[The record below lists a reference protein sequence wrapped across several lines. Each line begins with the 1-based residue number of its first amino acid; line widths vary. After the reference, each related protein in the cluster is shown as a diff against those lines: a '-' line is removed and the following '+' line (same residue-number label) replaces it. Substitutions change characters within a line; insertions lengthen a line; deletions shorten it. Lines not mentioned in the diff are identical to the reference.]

1 MKKIK
6 IVEIE
11 SLLIRII
18 SIVVFIIILTTCIVT
33 YVAHSLQ
40 NKKCEYTC
48 DVYRDN
54 IELKYQST
62 KSQVIDEIDK
72 YIKQVAPNSALN
84 AITLFN
90 LCEEYGVD
98 IKFVLAQGHIESH
111 FGTKGIARK
120 TNSVFNV
127 FAFDGQEYHKISRKG
142 KYDHPDYSIEPY
154 LKLLKN
160 NYMVGKTEYDLMNK
174 FVNVDSKRYA
184 SDPLYENKL
193 SNKFE
198 YISNNTKLDEL
209 ISNYRMYKIILLN

>member
-1 MKKIK
+1 MKKI
-6 IVEIE
+6 EII
-11 SLLIRII
+11 SLSISII
-18 SIVVFIIILTTCIVT
+18 SIVVFIIILTTCIVS
-33 YVAHSLQ
+33 SLQ

-54 IELKYQST
+54 IELKYQSA

-98 IKFVLAQGHIESH
+98 IKFALAQGHIESH
-111 FGTKGIARK
+111 FGTKGMARK

-160 NYMVGKTEYDLMNK
+160 NYMVEKTEYDLMNK
-174 FVNVDSKRYA
+174 FVNIDGKRYA

-193 SNKFE
+193 SSKFE
-198 YISNNTKLDEL
+198 YISNNTRLDEL
-209 ISNYRMYKIILLN
+209 VSNYNMYKIILLN

>member
-1 MKKIK
+1 MKKI
-6 IVEIE
+6 EII
-11 SLLIRII
+11 SLLINIV
-18 SIVVFIIILTTCIVT
+18 SIVVFIIVLTTCIIN
-33 YVAHSLQ
+33 SPQ
-40 NKKCEYTC
+40 NKKSEYTC

-54 IELKYQST
+54 IELKYQSA

-84 AITLFN
+84 AIALFN

-111 FGTKGIARK
+111 FGTKGMARK

-127 FAFDGQEYHKISRKG
+127 FAFDGQKYHKISRKG

-160 NYMVGKTEYDLMNK
+160 DYMVEKTEYDLMNK
-174 FVNVDSKRYA
+174 FVNIDGKRYA

-193 SNKFE
+193 SNKPIVKIIQPNTKRTLFAPFE
-198 YISNNTKLDEL
+198 YL
-209 ISNYRMYKIILLN
+209 IKRSQTRSYS

>member
-1 MKKIK
+1 MKKI
-6 IVEIE
+6 EII
-11 SLLIRII
+11 SLLISII
-18 SIVVFIIILTTCIVT
+18 SIVVFIIILTTCIIS
-33 YVAHSLQ
+33 SLQ

-54 IELKYQST
+54 IELKYQSA

-84 AITLFN
+84 AIILFN

-111 FGTKGIARK
+111 FGTKGMARK

-154 LKLLKN
+154 LTLLKDYYIVDN
-160 NYMVGKTEYDLMNK
+160 KNEYDLMDK
-174 FVNVDSKRYA
+174 FVNSEGKRYA
-184 SDPLYENKL
+184 SDPLYESKL
-193 SNKFE
+193 KSKFE
-198 YISNNTKLDEL
+198 YISENTKLDEL
-209 ISNYRMYKIILLN
+209 ISNYNMYKIILNN

>member
-1 MKKIK
+1 MKKI
-6 IVEIE
+6 EII
-11 SLLIRII
+11 SLSISII
-18 SIVVFIIILTTCIVT
+18 SIVVFIIILTTCIVS
-33 YVAHSLQ
+33 SLQ

-54 IELKYQST
+54 IELKYQSA

-111 FGTKGIARK
+111 FGTKGMARK

-127 FAFDGQEYHKISRKG
+127 FAFDGQEYHKISGRG

-160 NYMVGKTEYDLMNK
+160 NYMVEKTEYDLMNK
-174 FVNVDSKRYA
+174 FVNMDGKRYA

-198 YISNNTKLDEL
+198 YISNNTRLDEL
-209 ISNYRMYKIILLN
+209 VSNYNMYKIILLN

>member
-1 MKKIK
+1 MKKI
-6 IVEIE
+6 EII
-11 SLLIRII
+11 SLSISII
-18 SIVVFIIILTTCIVT
+18 SIVVFIIILTTCIVS
-33 YVAHSLQ
+33 SLQ

-54 IELKYQST
+54 IELKYQSA

-90 LCEEYGVD
+90 LCEEYGID

-111 FGTKGIARK
+111 FGTKGVARK

-160 NYMVGKTEYDLMNK
+160 NYMVEKTEYDLMDK
-174 FVNVDSKRYA
+174 FVNIDGKRYA

-193 SNKFE
+193 SDKFE
-198 YISNNTKLDEL
+198 YISNNTRLDEL
-209 ISNYRMYKIILLN
+209 VSNYNMYKIILLN

>member
-1 MKKIK
+1 MKKT
-6 IVEIE
+6 EII
-11 SLLIRII
+11 SLSISII
-18 SIVVFIIILTTCIVT
+18 SIVVFIIISTICIIG
-33 YVAHSLQ
+33 SLR

-54 IELKYQST
+54 IELKYQSA
-62 KSQVIDEIDK
+62 KSQVIDEIDR

-98 IKFVLAQGHIESH
+98 IKFALAQGHIESH
-111 FGTKGIARK
+111 FGTKGMARK

-160 NYMVGKTEYDLMNK
+160 DYMVEKTEYDLMNK
-174 FVNVDSKRYA
+174 FVNIDGKRYA
-184 SDPLYENKL
+184 SDPLYESKL
-193 SNKFE
+193 KSKFE
-198 YISNNTKLDEL
+198 YISENTKLDEL
-209 ISNYRMYKIILLN
+209 ISNYNMYKIILLN

>member
-1 MKKIK
+1 MKKI
-6 IVEIE
+6 EII
-11 SLLIRII
+11 SLSISII
-18 SIVVFIIILTTCIVT
+18 SIVVFIIILTTCIIG
-33 YVAHSLQ
+33 SLQ

-54 IELKYQST
+54 IELKYQSA
-62 KSQVIDEIDK
+62 KSQVVDEIDK

-84 AITLFN
+84 AISLFN

-111 FGTKGIARK
+111 FGTKGMARK

-160 NYMVGKTEYDLMNK
+160 NYMVEKTEYDLMNK
-174 FVNVDSKRYA
+174 FVNIDGKRYA

-198 YISNNTKLDEL
+198 YISNNTRLDEL
-209 ISNYRMYKIILLN
+209 VSNYNMYKIILLN

>member
-1 MKKIK
+1 MKKI
-6 IVEIE
+6 EII
-11 SLLIRII
+11 SLSISII
-18 SIVVFIIILTTCIVT
+18 SIVVFIIILTTCIVS
-33 YVAHSLQ
+33 SLQ

-54 IELKYQST
+54 IELKYQSA

-90 LCEEYGVD
+90 LCEEYGID

-111 FGTKGIARK
+111 FGTKGVARK

-174 FVNVDSKRYA
+174 FVNIDGKRYA

-193 SNKFE
+193 SDKFE
-198 YISNNTKLDEL
+198 YISSNTKLDEL
-209 ISNYRMYKIILLN
+209 VSNYNMYKIILLN

>member
-1 MKKIK
+1 MKKI
-6 IVEIE
+6 EII
-11 SLLIRII
+11 SLLINIV
-18 SIVVFIIILTTCIVT
+18 SIVAFIIILTTCIVN
-33 YVAHSLQ
+33 SFQ
-40 NKKCEYTC
+40 IKKCEYTC

-54 IELKYQST
+54 IELKYQSA

-111 FGTKGIARK
+111 FGTKGMARK

-127 FAFDGQEYHKISRKG
+127 FAFDGQKYHKISRKG

-174 FVNVDSKRYA
+174 FVNIDGKRYA

-198 YISNNTKLDEL
+198 YISSSTKLDEL
-209 ISNYRMYKIILLN
+209 ISNYNMYKIILNN

>member
-1 MKKIK
+1 MKKI
-6 IVEIE
+6 EII
-11 SLLIRII
+11 SLSISII
-18 SIVVFIIILTTCIVT
+18 SIVVFIIILTTCIVS
-33 YVAHSLQ
+33 SLQ

-54 IELKYQST
+54 IELKYQSA
-62 KSQVIDEIDK
+62 KSQVVDEIDK
-72 YIKQVAPNSALN
+72 YIEQVAPNSALN

-111 FGTKGIARK
+111 FGTKGMARK

-160 NYMVGKTEYDLMNK
+160 NYMVEKTEYDLMNK
-174 FVNVDSKRYA
+174 FVNMDGKRYA

-193 SNKFE
+193 STKFE
-198 YISNNTKLDEL
+198 YISNNTRLDEL
-209 ISNYRMYKIILLN
+209 VSNYNMYKIILLN

>member
-1 MKKIK
+1 MKKI
-6 IVEIE
+6 EII
-11 SLLIRII
+11 SLLISII
-18 SIVVFIIILTTCIVT
+18 SIVVFIIILTTCIV
-33 YVAHSLQ
+33 SLLQ

-54 IELKYQST
+54 IELKFQST
-62 KSQVIDEIDK
+62 KSQVVDEIDR
-72 YIKQVAPNSALN
+72 YIKQVAPNSTLN

-98 IKFVLAQGHIESH
+98 IKFALAQGHIESH
-111 FGTKGIARK
+111 FGTKGMARK

-160 NYMVGKTEYDLMNK
+160 NYMVEKTEYDLMNK
-174 FVNVDSKRYA
+174 FVNIDGKRYA

-198 YISNNTKLDEL
+198 YISNNTRLDEL
-209 ISNYRMYKIILLN
+209 VSNYNMYKIILLN

>member
-1 MKKIK
+1 MKKI
-6 IVEIE
+6 EII
-11 SLLIRII
+11 SLSISTI
-18 SIVVFIIILTTCIVT
+18 SIVVFIIILTTCIVST
-33 YVAHSLQ
+33 LQ

-54 IELKYQST
+54 IELKYQSA

-72 YIKQVAPNSALN
+72 YIKQVAPNSVLN

-98 IKFVLAQGHIESH
+98 IKFALAQGHIESH
-111 FGTKGIARK
+111 FGTKGMARK

-160 NYMVGKTEYDLMNK
+160 NYMVEKTEYDLMNK
-174 FVNVDSKRYA
+174 FVNIDGKRYA
-184 SDPLYENKL
+184 SDPLYESKL
-193 SNKFE
+193 SDKFE
-198 YISNNTKLDEL
+198 YISSNTKLDEL
-209 ISNYRMYKIILLN
+209 VSNYNIYKIILMN

>member
-1 MKKIK
+1 MKKI
-6 IVEIE
+6 EII
-11 SLLIRII
+11 SLSISVI
-18 SIVVFIIILTTCIVT
+18 SIVVFIIISTTYIVG
-33 YVAHSLQ
+33 SLQ

-54 IELKYQST
+54 IELKYQSA
-62 KSQVIDEIDK
+62 KSQVIDEIDR

-84 AITLFN
+84 AIALFN

-98 IKFVLAQGHIESH
+98 IKFALAQGHIESH
-111 FGTKGIARK
+111 FGTKGMARK

-160 NYMVGKTEYDLMNK
+160 NYMVEKTEYDLMNK
-174 FVNVDSKRYA
+174 FVNIDGKRYA

-193 SNKFE
+193 SSKFE
-198 YISNNTKLDEL
+198 YISNNTRLDEL
-209 ISNYRMYKIILLN
+209 VSNYNMYKIILLN